1 MFYIELYSFF
11 FLFFLSTSFVLSFST
26 FLEPEQVCGNS
37 KIQVQTA
44 VFIAEGAVHLQLCQS
59 ANPNRAVISQRN
71 SGRDDGGDS
80 QVIDL
85 F

>member
-1 MFYIELYSFF
+1 MAFA
-11 FLFFLSTSFVLSFST
+11 
-26 FLEPEQVCGNS
+26 NS

-59 ANPNRAVISQRN
+59 ANPNRAVISRRN
-71 SGRDDGGDS
+71 SRRDDNGGKNIN
-80 QVIDL
+80 QVIDS